1 MFSLSEYSKEVKI
14 EKSNTLITEIVHAT
28 NHWEFIGVSLELTA
42 VDLDRIQK
50 DCSDEESRFMKVL
63 TTWEKRGNPPF
74 TWNTIV
80 DVLKSPLVNENVL
93 AKKLFSKYCS

>member
-14 EKSNTLITEIVHAT
+14 EESITLIDEIVDET
-28 NHWEFIGVSLELTA
+28 NHWEYIGVSLGLTA

-50 DCSDEESRFMKVL
+50 DCSEEKSRFIKVL
-63 TTWEKRGNPPF
+63 TTWEKRGNPSF

-80 DVLKSPLVNENVL
+80 DVLRSRLVNENVL